1 MGRILFHP
9 LEFGSKHCDP
19 INLLV
24 TVTKSYSTMAG
35 QEDPN
40 QPRQPNDLEGLLK
53 FCMQATQSE
62 DAPTRDSQND
72 NQMDPERL
80 QWLQEAMSGMTVDV
94 VSQLVEGIKILS
106 QPYVFDPNA
115 TDDEITVAELSQN
128 NPYCQEH

>member
-1 MGRILFHP
+1 MGIDP
-9 LEFGSKHCDP
+9 LEFGSKHCNP
-19 INLLV
+19 INPLI
-24 TVTKSYSTMAG
+24 TDSQSYSTMAG

-40 QPRQPNDLEGLLK
+40 QPRQPHDLEGLLK

-62 DAPTRDSQND
+62 DAPTRD

-106 QPYVFDPNA
+106 QPYVFDLNA
-115 TDDEITVAELSQN
+115 TDDEITEAE
-128 NPYCQEH
+128 EA